1 MSAYGTLYPLEVSG
15 LNATTRYHTSVTVGM
30 NGQEVRNADW
40 EDPLMAYDASFLV
53 RTLED
58 ARTLQTFFHG
68 AKGAEQSF
76 LIKDVTDFQVDRT
89 TIGTGNG
96 ATTTFQLIKIYS
108 QGIFPSYTR
117 TITKP
122 KAIEG
127 VGGVRVW
134 VNSSELSTSQFSFSS
149 TTGIITLSSA
159 PANGHLVE
167 ASCDEFYVPVRF
179 ESDELPIDV
188 FQYLNDDTGLV
199 NLPNQRLLEVRGE

>member
-1 MSAYGTLYPLEVSG
+1 MAYGTLYPIEVSG
-15 LNATTRYHTSVTVGM
+15 LGATIRYKTDITVGL
-30 NGQEVRNADW
+30 NGQESRNAAW
-40 EDPLMAYDASFLV
+40 QDPLMAYDASFLV

-58 ARTLQTFFHG
+58 ARDLQTFFHG

-76 LIKDVTDFQVDRT
+76 LIKDVTDFQIERT
-89 TIGTGNG
+89 NIGTGNG
-96 ATTTFQLIKIYS
+96 AATTFQLIKIYS
-108 QGIFPSYTR
+108 QGILPNYSR

-122 KAIEG
+122 KAVEG

-134 VNSSELSTSQFSFSS
+134 VNNVELSTSAFSFSS

-159 PANGHLVE
+159 PANGHAVE
-167 ASCDEFYVPVRF
+167 ASCDEYYVPVRF

-188 FQYLNDDTGLV
+188 FQYLDDDSGLV